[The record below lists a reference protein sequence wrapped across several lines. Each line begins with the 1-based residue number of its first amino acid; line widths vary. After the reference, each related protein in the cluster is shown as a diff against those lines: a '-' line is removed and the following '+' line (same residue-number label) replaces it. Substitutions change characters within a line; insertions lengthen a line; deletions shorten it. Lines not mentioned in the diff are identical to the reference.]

1 MDDSE
6 RSYGYSKDIYHGR
19 SGTSGQYGRP
29 TRGYG
34 YGPFYPDQPHWE
46 RSYEYGPEGGM
57 GDSSPD
63 ELSPEEAAMHIQ
75 GEDRR
80 ERWSS
85 SPRQHGYS
93 RDTSRD
99 SESITWE
106 SPGPHRGRGPQG
118 YRRGDE
124 RIHEE
129 VCDRL
134 TAHGHVD
141 ASEIEVQVKDGEVTL
156 TGTVGDRRQKRE
168 AENVA
173 EGVSGV
179 VDVHNQLRLGAK
191 G

>member
-6 RSYGYSKDIYHGR
+6 RSYGYSKDLYHGR
-19 SGTSGQYGRP
+19 KGTSGQYGQP

-34 YGPFYPDQPHWE
+34 YGPYYPNQPHWE

-63 ELSPEEAAMHIQ
+63 ELSPEEAMMHIEGQ
-75 GEDRR
+75 GRR

-99 SESITWE
+99 SESLTWA
-106 SPGPHRGRGPQG
+106 SPGPHSGRGPQG
-118 YRRGDE
+118 YRRSDE

-141 ASEIEVQVKDGEVTL
+141 ATEIEVQVKDGEVTL
-156 TGTVGDRRQKRE
+156 IGKVEDRRQKRE

-173 EGVSGV
+173 EGVRGV

-191 G
+191 A